1 MRKRFLVVALLVC
14 IPAFASALT
23 DPPTKPR
30 LAILPFAGG
39 TGGEGEAMAA
49 MLSSSPAILGAFAVV
64 PLTDEAA
71 AAIAERQLLMSAFAD
86 SDALAEI
93 GRILGADYVASGHVR
108 RLGNRS
114 LAVAAVVRVSGLEL
128 VAGYSELS

>member
-1 MRKRFLVVALLVC
+1 
-14 IPAFASALT
+14 
-23 DPPTKPR
+23 
-30 LAILPFAGG
+30 
-39 TGGEGEAMAA
+39 MAA
-49 MLSSSPAILGAFAVV
+49 MLSSSPAILGAFSVV

-71 AAIAERQLLMSAFAD
+71 AAIAERQLLMTAFAD

-93 GRILGADYVASGHVR
+93 GRMLGADYVASGHVR
-108 RLGNRS
+108 WLGNRN